1 MKKVMLVLAVIL
13 GFAAGANAQTDSK
26 MAAGINLN
34 LGLGDSYTNFGVGAK
49 YQYAFTDHWR
59 GEADFNYFFK
69 KDHTSFWDID
79 LNAQYL
85 FHLGNG
91 GVNLYPLAGL
101 GFYNNK
107 FDGWGGS
114 VSDNSLGVNYGVG
127 VEFPLCDSFKLNAE
141 FKGQSGFSSGWG
153 TRWILSVGAAYCF

>member
-26 MAAGINLN
+26 MAAGLN
-34 LGLGDSYTNFGVGAK
+34 FNIGFGDSYTNYGLGAK

-59 GEADFNYFFK
+59 GEADFNYYFK
-69 KDHTSFWDID
+69 KDYTTYWDLD

-101 GFYNNK
+101 GLYNCNV
-107 FDGWGGS
+107 DTGLGS
-114 VSDNSLGVNYGVG
+114 ASDNSIGLNYGVG
-127 VEFPLCDSFKLNAE
+127 IEFPIANSFKLNAE

-153 TRWILSVGAAYCF
+153 TRWILSIGAAYCF

>member
-13 GFAAGANAQTDSK
+13 GFAASVNAQTDSK

-34 LGLGDSYTNFGVGAK
+34 LGLGDSYTNYGIGAK

-127 VEFPLCDSFKLNAE
+127 IEFPLCDSFKLNAE

>member
-13 GFAAGANAQTDSK
+13 GFAASANAQTDSK

-34 LGLGDSYTNFGVGAK
+34 LGLGDSYTNYGIGAK